1 MLAQLRGN
9 QMENFEKF
17 KLALGDSCSAVVHAF
32 LNRRWADLSGV
43 IRSYFTKRIDLTHV
57 TTNSTEEFAL
67 KLVHGLAAIECSLSC
82 LRDVETYL
90 ANVPEGP
97 GRVRYIYIQVETYL
111 NEMGVLRERVQSY
124 YKCIPKLYRRDP
136 LYPHILSVTSEIS
149 VTFEHLIDEIL
160 KLEDKHILG
169 VHCRDEHLD
178 VLVALASYAA
188 KLDDEQIGKF
198 EAEIQKVL
206 ETWQLS
212 VAGNNRR
219 ICEQVDMGFAA
230 LAGILINSAGRL
242 VMPRRI

>member
-1 MLAQLRGN
+1 
-9 QMENFEKF
+9 MENFERF
-17 KLALGDSCSAVVHAF
+17 KLALSDSCSAVVHAF
-32 LNRRWADLSGV
+32 LDRRWNDLSGV

-67 KLVHGLAAIECSLSC
+67 KLVHGLAAIECSLNC
-82 LRDVETYL
+82 LRDVEAYL
-90 ANVPEGP
+90 ARVPEGP
-97 GRVRYIYIQVETYL
+97 ERVRYIYIQVETYL

-169 VHCRDEHLD
+169 THCRDEHLD
-178 VLVALASYAA
+178 VLVALTSYAA
-188 KLDDEQIGKF
+188 KLDEHQMDKF
-198 EAEIQKVL
+198 AAEILKVQ
-206 ETWQLS
+206 ETWQFS

-219 ICEQVDMGFAA
+219 ICEQLDKGFAA
-230 LAGILINSAGRL
+230 LVSILVNPAGRL
-242 VMPRRI
+242 VLPRRI